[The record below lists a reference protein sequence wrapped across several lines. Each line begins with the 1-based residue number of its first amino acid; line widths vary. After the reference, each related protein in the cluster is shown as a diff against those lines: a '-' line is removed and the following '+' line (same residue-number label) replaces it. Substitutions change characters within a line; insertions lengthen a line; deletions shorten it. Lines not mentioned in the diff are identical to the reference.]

1 MTLANVTYRITVDP
15 NFAVQLCAEP
25 KSTLEAAGLELTD
38 GELSALLTVLRQK
51 VSQVHTSAELLLEW
65 PDWFSPQF

>member
-38 GELSALLTVLRQK
+38 GELAALLTVLLG
-51 VSQVHTSAELLLEW
+51 HLT
-65 PDWFSPQF
+65 